1 MRTGDWRRKRSWQ
14 SETIKSP
21 AQTDKKK
28 IWKKK
33 KCVSPSVCESKS
45 RSVCWPAKLSLE
57 FCVFFSFY
65 RIYFFKKKA
74 SNILSSIPM
83 FLMCVCLCKSSFYN
97 HNQLSLHLFLK
108 DSSDFSGSYL
118 FHQKNSE
125 EERKKKTQQVSS
137 GHFFVVWHLS
147 FPCDFYFPSKK

>member
-21 AQTDKKK
+21 AQTDKKNL
-28 IWKKK
+28 KKK
-33 KCVSPSVCESKS
+33 ICVAKCLWIKEPVCLLACKALSRTLCILFLSTVST
-45 RSVCWPAKLSLE
+45 
-57 FCVFFSFY
+57 
-65 RIYFFKKKA
+65 FKKKRLA
-74 SNILSSIPM
+74 IFYHLFPC
-83 FLMCVCLCKSSFYN
+83 FWCVCLCKSSFYN

-125 EERKKKTQQVSS
+125 EEEKKKTQQVSS

-147 FPCDFYFPSKK
+147 FPCHFYFPSKK